1 MFLIS
6 ILLVQ
11 YVTNYI
17 YRRVLF
23 PTSRKVKQGILNNI
37 LEKLEKAKKS
47 VMFCLENNNGLVD
60 FKGIVYWATEV
71 ENLRK
76 QIDEM
81 L

>member
-1 MFLIS
+1 MKNKS
-6 ILLVQ
+6 QLVEL
-11 YVTNYI
+11 V
-17 YRRVLF
+17 
-23 PTSRKVKQGILNNI
+23 
-37 LEKLEKAKKS
+37 EKLEKAKKS

>member
-1 MFLIS
+1 MENKS
-6 ILLVQ
+6 QLVEL
-11 YVTNYI
+11 V
-17 YRRVLF
+17 
-23 PTSRKVKQGILNNI
+23 
-37 LEKLEKAKKS
+37 EKLEKAKKS

-60 FKGIVYWATEV
+60 FKGIVYWATKV